1 MDEKKRRAGLYM
13 ITKGTWP
20 GLSIVVVPWG
30 VSASI
35 CKCDVV
41 NSLYFLL
48 KEIGTFL
55 ETDDK
60 VIGAECKG
68 LVGRTN
74 EAESKS

>member
-1 MDEKKRRAGLYM
+1 M
-13 ITKGTWP
+13 
-20 GLSIVVVPWG
+20 VVPLG

-48 KEIGTFL
+48 KEIAVVGTFV
-55 ETDDK
+55 EMDDK